1 MRSFLDGVIE
11 RQRLSQGLL
20 QTIRQLGEY
29 KGRQQLY
36 TEQSPQVLKALQH
49 AAQIESTESSNRIEG
64 VTAPHERIAEIV
76 ARRTKPRNRPEQ
88 EIAGYRDVLQN
99 IHVKAAR
106 LPFTTAFVLQVHE
119 DLYRFSTGK
128 GGEWKDVDNEITEA
142 QPDGTRR
149 VRFKPV
155 AALETPEAMEELH
168 ARYLAARKAGAI
180 EPLLLIP
187 AYVLDFLCIHP
198 FLDGNGRTAR
208 LLTLL
213 LLYQAGYEVGRF
225 ISLEQMVERTKRSYY
240 DTLLASSQGWHQGR
254 HSLVPWWEYFL
265 GVMMLGCYREFE
277 KRVGAITVRHGAK
290 REMIVD
296 TVRRLGEEF
305 RVGEVKRACPGIS
318 QATIN
323 RTLAQMR
330 REGAIRCLQN
340 GRDAVWAKAEGRMR
354 DKATAHLC

>member
-1 MRSFLDGVIE
+1 MRSFMHGVIE
-11 RQRLSQGLL
+11 RQPLSQGLL
-20 QTIRQLGEY
+20 QTIRQLGEF

-36 TEQSPQVLKALQH
+36 IEQSPQVLKVLQH
-49 AAQIESTESSNRIEG
+49 AARIEG
-64 VTAPHERIAEIV
+64 VLAPHDRIADLV

-99 IHVKAAR
+99 IHVKADNI
-106 LPFTTAFVLQVHE
+106 PFTTALVLQMHE
-119 DLYRFSTGK
+119 DLYRFSTGR
-128 GGEWKDVDNEITEA
+128 GGEWKHADNEITELM
-142 QPDGTRR
+142 PDGSKRL
-149 VRFKPV
+149 RFKPLP
-155 AALETPEAMEELH
+155 ALETPQAMEDLH
-168 ARYLAARKAGAI
+168 ARFLEARSSGAI

-240 DTLLASSQGWHQGR
+240 DTLLASSQDWHEGR
-254 HSLVPWWEYFL
+254 HNLVPWWEYFL
-265 GVMMLGCYREFE
+265 GVVMLGCYREFE

-290 REMIVD
+290 REMIID
-296 TVRRLGEEF
+296 TVNRLPVEF

-330 REGAIRCLQN
+330 REGAIRCLHS
-340 GRDAVWAKAEGRMR
+340 GRDAVWAKA
-354 DKATAHLC
+354 

>member
-1 MRSFLDGVIE
+1 MRSFARGFIE
-11 RQRLSQGLL
+11 KQPLSQGLL
-20 QTIRQLGEY
+20 QTIRQLGEF

-36 TEQSPQVLKALQH
+36 IEQSPQVLKALQH

-64 VTAPHERIAEIV
+64 VTAPHDRIAEIV
-76 ARRTKPRNRPEQ
+76 AHKAKPRNRPEQ

-99 IHVKAAR
+99 IHVKAPR
-106 LPFTTAFVLQVHE
+106 IPFTPALVLQMHE

-128 GGEWKDVDNEITEA
+128 GGEWKHADNEITEA
-142 QPDGTRR
+142 MPDGSRR
-149 VRFKPV
+149 LRFKPMP
-155 AALETPEAMEELH
+155 AAETPMAMEELH
-168 ARYLAARKAGAI
+168 ARYLAARQAGDV

-198 FLDGNGRTAR
+198 FLDGNGRTGR

-213 LLYQAGYEVGRF
+213 LLYHAGYEVGRF
-225 ISLEQMVERTKRSYY
+225 ISLEQMVERTKHSYY
-240 DTLLASSQGWHQGR
+240 DTLLASSQGWHEGH

-277 KRVGAITVRHGAK
+277 KRVGAISLRQGAK

-296 TVRRLGEEF
+296 TVKRLPEEF
-305 RVGEVKRACPGIS
+305 RVGEIKRACPGIS

-330 REGAIRCLQN
+330 REGTIRCVRG
-340 GRDAVWAKAEGRMR
+340 GRDAVWAKA
-354 DKATAHLC
+354 K

>member
-1 MRSFLDGVIE
+1 MYSFVHGLIE
-11 RQRLSQGLL
+11 RQPLSQGLL

-64 VTAPHERIAEIV
+64 VVAPHERIAEIV
-76 ARRTKPRNRPEQ
+76 AHRAKPRNRPEQ
-88 EIAGYRDVLQN
+88 EIAGYRDVLQD
-99 IHVKAAR
+99 IHVKAAGIS
-106 LPFTTAFVLQVHE
+106 FTPALVLQMHE
-119 DLYRFSTGK
+119 DLYRFSTGR
-128 GGEWKDVDNEITEA
+128 GGEWKHADNEITEA
-142 QPDGTRR
+142 LPDGSRR
-149 VRFKPV
+149 LRFKPLP
-155 AALETPEAMEELH
+155 ALETPQAMEQLH
-168 ARYLAARKAGAI
+168 SRFLDARDAGAI

-225 ISLEQMVERTKRSYY
+225 ISLEQMVERTKSSYY
-240 DTLLASSQGWHQGR
+240 DTLLASSQGWHEGR

-265 GVMMLGCYREFE
+265 GVMLLGCYREFE
-277 KRVGAITVRHGAK
+277 KRVGAVTVRHGAK

-296 TVRRLGEEF
+296 TVRRLPAEF

-330 REGAIRCLQN
+330 REGAIHCLRA
-340 GRDAVWAKAEGRMR
+340 GRDAVWAKA
-354 DKATAHLC
+354 

>member
-1 MRSFLDGVIE
+1 MRSFLDGLIE
-11 RQRLSQGLL
+11 RQPLSQGLL

-36 TEQSPQVLKALQH
+36 TEQAPQVLKALQH
-49 AAQIESTESSNRIEG
+49 AAEIESTESSNRIEG
-64 VTAPHERIAEIV
+64 VLAPHDRIADIV
-76 ARRTKPRNRPEQ
+76 ARRAKPRNRPEQ
-88 EIAGYRDVLQN
+88 EIAGYRDVLQD
-99 IHVKAAR
+99 IHVKSPR
-106 LPFTTAFVLQVHE
+106 MEFTTALVLQFHE
-119 DLYRFSTGK
+119 DLYSFSTGK
-128 GGEWKDVDNEITEA
+128 GGEWKHADNEITETL
-142 QPDGTRR
+142 PDGRRR
-149 VRFKPV
+149 VRFKPLS
-155 AALETPEAMEELH
+155 ARETPQAMEELH
-168 ARYLAARKAGAI
+168 ARFLEARASGAV

-240 DTLLASSQGWHQGR
+240 DTLLASSQGWHEGR

-265 GVMMLGCYREFE
+265 GVMMLGCCRQFE
-277 KRVGAITVRHGAK
+277 QRIGAITVRHGAK

-296 TVRRLGEEF
+296 TIRRLPAEF
-305 RVGEVKRACPGIS
+305 RVGEVKRACPGVS

-323 RTLAQMR
+323 RTLARMR
-330 REGAIRCLQN
+330 REGSIRCLRA
-340 GRDAVWAKAEGRMR
+340 GRDAVWAKA
-354 DKATAHLC
+354 A

>member
-1 MRSFLDGVIE
+1 MRSFSPGFIE
-11 RQRLSQGLL
+11 RQPLSQGIL
-20 QTIRQLGEY
+20 QTIRQLGEF

-36 TEQSPQVLKALQH
+36 TEQYPQVLKALQH

-76 ARRTKPRNRPEQ
+76 AHRTKPRNRPEQ

-99 IHVKAAR
+99 IHVKGPQM
-106 LPFTTAFVLQVHE
+106 PFTTAMVLQMHE
-119 DLYRFSTGK
+119 DLYRFSTGR
-128 GGEWKDVDNEITEA
+128 GGEWKHADNEITELM
-142 QPDGTRR
+142 PDGTRR
-149 VRFKPV
+149 VRFKPMG
-155 AALETPEAMEELH
+155 ALETPPAMEELH
-168 ARYLAARKAGAI
+168 ERYLDARKRGEI

-225 ISLEQMVERTKRSYY
+225 ISLEQMVERTKSSYY
-240 DTLLASSQGWHQGR
+240 DTLLVSSQGWHEGR

-277 KRVGAITVRHGAK
+277 KRVGAISVRHGAK

-296 TVRRLGEEF
+296 TVRRLSGEF

-330 REGAIRCLQN
+330 REGAIRCLHG
-340 GRDAVWAKAEGRMR
+340 GRDAVWAK
-354 DKATAHLC
+354 D

>member
-1 MRSFLDGVIE
+1 MRSFLNGLIE
-11 RQRLSQGLL
+11 RQPLTQGLL

-64 VTAPHERIAEIV
+64 VLAPHDRIADLV

-99 IHVKAAR
+99 IHVKGPGI
-106 LPFTTAFVLQVHE
+106 PFTPALVLQMHE
-119 DLYRFSTGK
+119 DLYRFSTGR
-128 GGEWKDVDNEITEA
+128 GGEWKHADNEITELM
-142 QPDGTRR
+142 PDGRRR
-149 VRFKPV
+149 VRFKPL
-155 AALETPEAMEELH
+155 AARETPEAMEELH
-168 ARYLAARKAGAI
+168 ARFNEARASGAI

-225 ISLEQMVERTKRSYY
+225 ISLEQMVERTKASYY
-240 DTLLASSQGWHQGR
+240 DTLLASSQGWHEGR
-254 HSLVPWWEYFL
+254 HALTPWWEYFL
-265 GVMMLGCYREFE
+265 GVMLLGCCREFE

-296 TVRRLGEEF
+296 TVRRLPAEF
-305 RVGEVKRACPGIS
+305 RVGEVKRACPGVS

-330 REGAIRCLQN
+330 REGVIRCLN
-340 GRDAVWAKAEGRMR
+340 AGRDAIWAKA
-354 DKATAHLC
+354 

>member
-1 MRSFLDGVIE
+1 MRSFMNGVIE
-11 RQRLSQGLL
+11 QQPLSQGLL

-36 TEQSPQVLKALQH
+36 TEQAPQVLKALQH

-64 VTAPHERIAEIV
+64 VLAPHDRIADIV
-76 ARRTKPRNRPEQ
+76 AHRTKPRNRPEQ

-99 IHVKAAR
+99 IHVKASR
-106 LPFTTAFVLQVHE
+106 MPFTTAHVLQMHE
-119 DLYRFSTGK
+119 DLYRFSTGR
-128 GGEWKDVDNEITEA
+128 GGEWKHADNEITETLA
-142 QPDGTRR
+142 NGSKRL
-149 VRFKPV
+149 RFKPV
-155 AALETPEAMEELH
+155 PALRTPPAMEELH
-168 ARYLAARKAGAI
+168 ARFLEARSAGVI

-240 DTLLASSQGWHQGR
+240 DTLHASSQGWHESR
-254 HSLVPWWEYFL
+254 HSLIPWWEYFL

-296 TVRRLGEEF
+296 TVRRLPPEF

-318 QATIN
+318 QATVN

-330 REGAIRCLQN
+330 REGAIRCLRA
-340 GRDAVWAKAEGRMR
+340 GRDAVWAKA
-354 DKATAHLC
+354 

>member
-1 MRSFLDGVIE
+1 MRSFLNGVIE
-11 RQRLSQGLL
+11 RQPLSQGLL

-36 TEQSPQVLKALQH
+36 TEQAPQVLKALQH

-64 VTAPHERIAEIV
+64 VLAPHDRIADIV
-76 ARRTKPRNRPEQ
+76 ARRTEPRNRPEQ

-99 IHVKAAR
+99 IHVNAVGAHPI
-106 LPFTTAFVLQVHE
+106 PFTTATVLQMHE
-119 DLYRFSTGK
+119 DLYRFSTGR
-128 GGEWKDVDNEITEA
+128 GGEWKHADNEITE
-142 QPDGTRR
+142 PLPKRI
-149 VRFKPV
+149 RFKPLP
-155 AALETPEAMEELH
+155 ALDTPPAMEELH
-168 ARYLAARKAGAI
+168 ARFLEARSSGAI

-225 ISLEQMVERTKRSYY
+225 ISLEQMVERTKQSYY
-240 DTLLASSQGWHQGR
+240 DTLLASSQGWHEGR
-254 HSLVPWWEYFL
+254 HTLIPWWEYFL
-265 GVMMLGCYREFE
+265 GVMMLGCCREFE

-290 REMIVD
+290 GEMIVD
-296 TVRRLGEEF
+296 TIRRLPAEF
-305 RVGEVKRACPGIS
+305 RVGEIKRACPGIS

-323 RTLAQMR
+323 RTLAEMR
-330 REGAIRCLQN
+330 RKGAIRCLRA
-340 GRDAVWAKAEGRMR
+340 GRDAVWAKA
-354 DKATAHLC
+354 

>member
-1 MRSFLDGVIE
+1 MRSFRSGYIGKLPV
-11 RQRLSQGLL
+11 SQGLL

-29 KGRQQLY
+29 KGRQELY
-36 TEQSPQVLKALQH
+36 REQSPQVLKALQH

-64 VTAPHERIAEIV
+64 VVAPHQRIAEIV

-106 LPFTTAFVLQVHE
+106 MPFTPAFVLQMHE
-119 DLYRFSTGK
+119 DLYRFSTGR
-128 GGEWKDVDNEITEA
+128 GGEWKHADNEITETL
-142 QPDGTRR
+142 PDGTKRL
-149 VRFKPV
+149 RFKPV

-168 ARYLAARKAGAI
+168 ERYRAARVAGKV

-208 LLTLL
+208 LITLL
-213 LLYQAGYEVGRF
+213 LLYQEGYEVGRF

-240 DTLLASSQGWHQGR
+240 ETLLESSQGWHQGR
-254 HSLVPWWEYFL
+254 HNLVPWLEYFL
-265 GVMMLGCYREFE
+265 GVMLLGCYREFE

-290 REMIVD
+290 REMILD
-296 TVRRLGEEF
+296 TVKRLPEEF
-305 RVGEVKRACPGIS
+305 QVGEVKRACPGIS

-323 RTLAQMR
+323 RTLAAMR
-330 REGAIRCLQN
+330 KEGRIKCVKG
-340 GRDAVWAKAEGRMR
+340 GRDAVWRKG
-354 DKATAHLC
+354 

>member
-1 MRSFLDGVIE
+1 MRSFLHGLIE
-11 RQRLSQGLL
+11 RQPLSQGLL

-36 TEQSPQVLKALQH
+36 TEQAPQVLKALQH

-64 VTAPHERIAEIV
+64 VVAPHDRIADIV
-76 ARRTKPRNRPEQ
+76 AHRTTPRNRPEQ

-99 IHVKAAR
+99 IHVKAPGI
-106 LPFTTAFVLQVHE
+106 PFTTALVLQMHE
-119 DLYRFSTGK
+119 DLYRFSTGR
-128 GGEWKDVDNEITEA
+128 GGEWKHADNEITETL
-142 QPDGTRR
+142 PNGSKRI
-149 VRFKPV
+149 RFKPLP
-155 AALETPEAMEELH
+155 ACDTPQAMEELH
-168 ARYLAARKAGAI
+168 ARFLEARSSGAI

-187 AYVLDFLCIHP
+187 SYILDFLCIHP

-213 LLYQAGYEVGRF
+213 LLYEAGYEVGRF
-225 ISLEQMVERTKRSYY
+225 ISLEQMVERTKQSYY
-240 DTLLASSQGWHQGR
+240 DTLLASSQGWHEGR
-254 HSLVPWWEYFL
+254 HSLIPWWEYFL
-265 GVMMLGCYREFE
+265 GVMLLGCCKEFE

-296 TVRRLGEEF
+296 IVHRLPEQF
-305 RVGEVKRACPGIS
+305 RVGEVKRACPGVS

-330 REGAIRCLQN
+330 REGAISCLRA
-340 GRDAVWAKAEGRMR
+340 GRDAVWAKA
-354 DKATAHLC
+354 